1 MKKLKKVWM
10 LALLAA
16 GFAMVIG
23 CSNGSSDSANDDDPP
38 QANVPGTPDG
48 DPEDDYE
55 TVMEIKLEPNAPNNN
70 QAVVTFLADDNDRVA
85 KTGDKV
91 TFTIVAKADSVPTV
105 ANKEL
110 KGFIVDNSEAGGW
123 WTVLTGYANSG
134 TVIDST
140 EEKTYELSFTFTA
153 DASSADPAACKLGLY
168 IGDKESQDDTVTLK
182 VKSFDVKFE

>member
-1 MKKLKKVWM
+1 MKRMKKVWM

-23 CSNGSSDSANDDDPP
+23 CSNGSSDD
-38 QANVPGTPDG
+38 GT
-48 DPEDDYE
+48 
-55 TVMEIKLEPNAPNNN
+55 TVTPKFADVTEIKLEKNVPNNN
-70 QAVVTFLADDNDRVA
+70 QDVVAFLADDNEWVA

-91 TFTIVAKADSVPTV
+91 TFTIVATADSVPTV

-110 KGFIVDNSEAGGW
+110 KGFIVDNSEAAGW

-168 IGDKESQDDTVTLK
+168 IGDKETQDDTVTLK
-182 VKSFDVKFE
+182 VKSFDVKVE

>member
-23 CSNGSSDSANDDDPP
+23 CSSGSSDDDSGGKTE
-38 QANVPGTPDG
+38 GT
-48 DPEDDYE
+48 
-55 TVMEIKLEPNAPNNN
+55 TVTPKFADVTEIKLEKNDPNNN
-70 QAVVTFLADDNDRVA
+70 QAVVAFLADDNEWVA

-91 TFTIVAKADSVPTV
+91 SFTIVATADSVPTV
-105 ANKEL
+105 TNKEL
-110 KGFIVDNSEAGGW
+110 KGFIVDNSEAAGW
-123 WTVLTGYANSG
+123 WSLLTGYANSG

-140 EEKTYELSFTFTA
+140 GEKTYELSFTFTA

-182 VKSFDVKFE
+182 VKSFDVKVE